1 MQLLCI
7 TTCQFNSRFL
17 CFNCSL
23 ILPMTSSP
31 PKRKSPIIATGILL
45 SVLLY
50 ILVSVIRTKFL
61 GSDVS
66 NTNSYFISRLILWVY
81 LLVIYLYVLKV
92 EKQNFLLW
100 PEKKYSFL
108 FYLISI
114 VSILVGIILIAGLL
128 HKVESYYGWDNSE
141 KLKAML
147 QLLWKNK
154 FLLLFT
160 TLSAGIMEELLFRGY
175 LMPRLQLFFKKPW
188 LTIFISSLLFAAAH
202 YSYGSWSQAINPF
215 FIGLI
220 FAWHYQKYRNIKV
233 LMICHFLIDFI
244 SVLTTH

>member
-1 MQLLCI
+1 MVSLQLK
-7 TTCQFNSRFL
+7 TK
-17 CFNCSL
+17 
-23 ILPMTSSP
+23 TSV
-31 PKRKSPIIATGILL
+31 IAAGILL

-50 ILVSVIRTKFL
+50 ILVSLAREEFL
-61 GSDVS
+61 ANEVL
-66 NTNSYFISRLILWVY
+66 NANSYFISRLILWFY
-81 LLVIYLYVLKV
+81 LLVIYVYVLKV

-100 PEKKYSFL
+100 HDRKSSLL
-108 FYLISI
+108 FYLIST
-114 VSILVGIILIAGLL
+114 VSILAAIIIIAGLL
-128 HKVESYYGWDNSE
+128 HKVESYYGLDNSD

-154 FLLLFT
+154 LLLLFT

-175 LMPRLQLFFKKPW
+175 LMPRLQLLLKKAW
-188 LTIFISSLLFAAAH
+188 LTIFISSLLFALAH
-202 YSYGSWSQAINPF
+202 YSYGSWAQMINPF

-244 SVLTTH
+244 SILTTH